1 MSPPCDLA
9 SAILGVR
16 QDSKSSTSRGGFK
29 MLVLSGDWA
38 EIAGYFDVQKIADSS
53 CRLGADTRPQLSESE
68 VLTRAA
74 GAGWVVAGQSSS
86 TRLLPLFDMDYLT
99 R

>member
-1 MSPPCDLA
+1 
-9 SAILGVR
+9 
-16 QDSKSSTSRGGFK
+16 